1 MRVEATRVVVA
12 RLVRRRARRTA
23 LGPMR
28 PCPGGR
34 GAACRE
40 LEAMLLARDTEGCHR
55 DNRVLCVVLGRCFR
69 NQLSTLVTSVK
80 IYTRYSTRRRMPRKI
95 TPCGASYGG
104 LRPSAPVARAGDDRD
119 AAWNTTW
126 TISFGSLQLYAVH
139 RTRLSASGAAGAPT
153 TADAAALDRDTPA
166 AGAIA

>member
-1 MRVEATRVVVA
+1 
-12 RLVRRRARRTA
+12 
-23 LGPMR
+23 
-28 PCPGGR
+28 
-34 GAACRE
+34 
-40 LEAMLLARDTEGCHR
+40 MLLLRATEGCHR
-55 DNRVLCVVLGRCFR
+55 DNRVPCVVLGRCFR
-69 NQLSTLVTSVK
+69 NELSTLVTFIRENTLDTVRDGVCLEK
-80 IYTRYSTRRRMPRKI
+80 LRHAMHTASTIVRR
-95 TPCGASYGG
+95 S
-104 LRPSAPVARAGDDRD
+104 RPSRRAGDDRD